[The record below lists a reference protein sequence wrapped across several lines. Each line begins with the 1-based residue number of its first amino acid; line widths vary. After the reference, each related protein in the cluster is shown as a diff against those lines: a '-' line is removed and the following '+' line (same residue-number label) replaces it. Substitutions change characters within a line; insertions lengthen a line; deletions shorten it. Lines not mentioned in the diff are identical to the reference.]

1 MVPAGAGGGLDSAQ
15 VAAVLTPLFT
25 AMKQPPPLAEVYA
38 LVADTWAASA
48 APPLAVPATA
58 CRVLSLLAAE
68 ERGCVRTVALMAAL
82 TQGRNFLLRGVPR
95 DVEKAREDALGEE
108 HESDFFLLMRAWS
121 YADQAGYSV
130 EACRRLGIH
139 AQGARAVGPLFE
151 QFLEIARKEGLDV
164 GEARGDDVAVLP
176 ADGRHLVFPDID
188 TAEGFYVKGAKFT
201 VRELLDDEEL
211 ATRFAGGAMVISRLC
226 PVDYHRFHF
235 PVAGTPRESRLV
247 QGWLYSVSPIALRR
261 RIRYLVENKR
271 EVTVVEGSPCGP
283 VAMIEV
289 GATNVGSIR
298 QSFVPGRAVAKGE
311 EKGLFAFGGSCV
323 ITLFPRGSIRFDDD
337 LVAQSREQRETYA
350 RMGERLGVLAAR
362 SS

>member
-1 MVPAGAGGGLDSAQ
+1 MPASCTGPETGQAGRFLLC
-15 VAAVLTPLFT
+15 AA
-25 AMKQPPPLAEVYA
+25 
-38 LVADTWAASA
+38 ADPADVGRMSA
-48 APPLAVPATA
+48 APITFLNRRTGRVETEQVFGEGWLRFAYENPIGRLSVWMIARRAIFSKWFGRSMSKPSSAL
-58 CRVLSLLAAE
+58 RVLPFITRYNL
-68 ERGCVRTVALMAAL
+68 
-82 TQGRNFLLRGVPR
+82 
-95 DVEKAREDALGEE
+95 DVDEFAKSPFDYKTFN
-108 HESDFFLLMRAWS
+108 DFFYRA
-121 YADQAGYSV
+121 
-130 EACRRLGIH
+130 LKP
-139 AQGARAVGPLFE
+139 GARP
-151 QFLEIARKEGLDV
+151 IAG
-164 GEARGDDVAVLP
+164 GDDVAVLP

-271 EVTVVEGSPCGP
+271 EVTVVEGSPFGP